1 MSDPLVTGTRVVGKR
16 LPRVDAVD
24 KVTGAAKYT
33 GDYQP
38 RGLLHAA
45 MLRSPHAHA
54 RILSMDT
61 DRAQRLPGVKAVFT
75 HLDVPRSRHAG
86 QPEPRAGSL
95 VRDQYILDTTV
106 RFHGDGVAAVAAAS
120 PEIAEEALGLIRV
133 EYEVLPAVF
142 DAYEAMLAG
151 APSLHGTEHNL
162 VIPPVIITS
171 GDLEKGFAQA
181 DHVFEGVYTT
191 SRHVPAFME
200 PYTCTVV
207 PGGAGRLTVYSS
219 TQAPFMVRGTLS
231 EVLGI
236 PMSRIR
242 VVTEHMGGGFGA
254 KQDLY
259 QHEYLTAL
267 LALHTGEPVRF
278 EFSRAETFI
287 AGRSRHP
294 VTVELKQGV
303 TRDGILTARRG
314 RYIANSGAY
323 GSHGPGI
330 TWVGC
335 AALGSLH
342 RCEHVHIEGLC
353 VYTNAPIAGAF
364 RGYGAPQ
371 AYFAL
376 ETQMDEIA
384 EALDIDPLDL
394 RKRNAIRPG
403 DIGPAG
409 TPFTNN
415 QLPLCLDRGAARI
428 GWQRRSVRVATTH
441 GAAAGAT
448 HEGAP
453 GIPAGNSHTLRGIG
467 VASQLHS
474 ATAYPE
480 TREIANAAVA
490 VNEDGTVQ
498 LRIGSADLGTGAKTV
513 LAQICAETL
522 GVCYEDISVLAGDTD
537 LVPYDLGA
545 YASRTTYIA
554 GGAVD
559 QAAAE
564 ARTKLLK
571 LASEKL
577 GVPLEDLSVQQGL
590 IRIKGRPQAIVP
602 IGQIV
607 GAEQGTPAEQITGAA
622 CNQPL
627 NAYSFAAQFA
637 EVEVDTE
644 TGQVRVVRMVAVH
657 DIGRAINPAA
667 AEGQVEGGLHQ
678 GIGYALMEDMVIDP
692 RTGRTL
698 NPNFVD
704 YKLLTSLD
712 MPEVEVEFVETGP
725 GVGTA
730 PGVGPY
736 GAKGVAED
744 ALCPTAPA
752 ITNAVFNATGVR
764 ITRLPVDPEH
774 LLAALRKAQ
783 DPTHPSPHL

>member
-1 MSDPLVTGTRVVGKR
+1 MSAEPLVVGKR

-24 KVTGAAKYT
+24 KVTGAARYT
-33 GDYQP
+33 GDHRA
-38 RGLLHAA
+38 RGMLHAA

-54 RILSMDT
+54 RVRSIDT
-61 DRAQRLPGVKAVFT
+61 SRAERLGGVAAVLTCFN
-75 HLDVPRSRHAG
+75 VPRVRHAG

-95 VRDQYILDTTV
+95 VKDQYILDRTV
-106 RFHGDGVAAVAAAS
+106 RFHGDGVAAVAALS
-120 PEIAEEALGLIRV
+120 PETAEEALALIEV
-133 EYEVLPAVF
+133 EYEPLPAVF
-142 DAYEAMLAG
+142 DAYEAMKDG
-151 APSLHGTEHNL
+151 APSIHGTERNL
-162 VIPPVIITS
+162 VIPAVVIAW
-171 GDLEKGFAQA
+171 GNVEDGFAAA
-181 DHVFEGVYTT
+181 DRIFEGVYTT

-200 PYTCTVV
+200 PYICTVV
-207 PGGAGRLTVYSS
+207 PDAAGRLTVYSS

-236 PMSRIR
+236 PMSKIR
-242 VVTEHMGGGFGA
+242 VITENMGGGFGA

-259 QHEYLTAL
+259 QHEYLAAL
-267 LALHTGEPVRF
+267 LALRTGQPVRF

-287 AGRSRHP
+287 SGRSRHP

-303 TRDGILTARRG
+303 TKEGVLTARQA

-330 TWVGC
+330 TWVGS
-335 AALGSLH
+335 ASLGSLH
-342 RCEHVHIEGLC
+342 RCENVNIEGLC

-384 EALDIDPLDL
+384 NALGIDPIEL

-403 DIGPAG
+403 EIGPAS
-409 TPFTNN
+409 TPFTDN
-415 QLPLCLDRGAARI
+415 QLPICLDRGAARI
-428 GWQRRSVRVATTH
+428 GWERRNLAGGANTRVAPT
-441 GAAAGAT
+441 GKAV
-448 HEGAP
+448 
-453 GIPAGNSHTLRGIG
+453 HTGKTVRGIG
-467 VASQLHS
+467 VACELHS

-490 VNEDGTVQ
+490 INEDGTVQ

-554 GGAVD
+554 GGAVQ
-559 QAAAE
+559 QASRE
-564 ARTKLLK
+564 ARDRLLQ
-571 LASEKL
+571 LASAKL
-577 GVPLEDLSVQQGL
+577 DVPADDLSIQQSL
-590 IRIKGRPQAIVP
+590 IRIAGRPDATVP
-602 IGQIV
+602 IAQIV
-607 GAEQGTPAEQITGAA
+607 GAQQGAPAETITGQAR
-622 CNQPL
+622 NQPL

-644 TGQVRVVRMVAVH
+644 TGQVRVLRMVAVH
-657 DIGRAINPAA
+657 DIGKAINPAA

-678 GIGYALMEDMVIDP
+678 GIGYALTEDMVIDK

-712 MPEVEVEFVETGP
+712 MPQMEVEFVESGP
-725 GVGTA
+725 GD
-730 PGVGPY
+730 GPY

-744 ALCPTAPA
+744 SLCPTAPA
-752 ITNAVFNATGVR
+752 ITNAIFDATGVR
-764 ITRLPVDPEH
+764 VTQLPVNPEH
-774 LLAALRKAQ
+774 LLAELQRLNVM
-783 DPTHPSPHL
+783 S

>member
-1 MSDPLVTGTRVVGKR
+1 MSAEPLVVGKR
-16 LPRVDAVD
+16 LPRVDATE

-33 GDYQP
+33 GDHHF
-38 RGLLHAA
+38 RGMLHAA

-54 RILSMDT
+54 RIVHIDAS
-61 DRAQRLPGVKAVFT
+61 RAARLPGVRAVLT
-75 HLDVPRSRHAG
+75 HRDVPRVRHAG

-95 VRDQYILDTTV
+95 VKDQYILDNTV
-106 RFHGDGVAAVAAAS
+106 RFHGDGVAAVAAVS
-120 PEIAEEALGLIRV
+120 PETAEEALALIDV

-142 DAYEAMLAG
+142 DPYEAMKDE
-151 APSLHGTEHNL
+151 APSIHGTERNL
-162 VIPPVIITS
+162 VIPPVIIAW
-171 GDLEKGFAQA
+171 GDTEQGFAA
-181 DHVFEGVYTT
+181 AHHIFEGVYTT

-200 PYTCTVV
+200 PYICTVV
-207 PGGAGRLTVYSS
+207 PDAAGRLTVYSS

-242 VVTEHMGGGFGA
+242 VISEHMGGGFGA

-259 QHEYLTAL
+259 QHEYLAAL
-267 LALHTGEPVRF
+267 LALRTGEPVRF

-287 AGRSRHP
+287 SGRSRHP
-294 VTVELKQGV
+294 VTVKLKQGV
-303 TRDGILTARRG
+303 TKDGVLTARQA

-330 TWVGC
+330 TWVGS
-335 AALGSLH
+335 ASLGSLH
-342 RCEHVHIEGLC
+342 RCENVHIEGLC

-384 EALDIDPLDL
+384 QALGIDPIEL

-415 QLPLCLDRGAARI
+415 QLPVCLDRGAAKI
-428 GWQRRSVRVATTH
+428 GWDRRNVRATLVVAPTGRTV
-441 GAAAGAT
+441 
-448 HEGAP
+448 
-453 GIPAGNSHTLRGIG
+453 RGIG
-467 VASQLHS
+467 VACELHS

-490 VNEDGTVQ
+490 INEDGTIQ

-554 GGAVD
+554 GGAVQ
-559 QAAAE
+559 QASSQARERLLRLAA
-564 ARTKLLK
+564 TKL
-571 LASEKL
+571 E
-577 GVPLEDLSVQQGL
+577 VPVQDLTVQQSL
-590 IRIKGRPQAIVP
+590 IRIAGRPNATVP
-602 IGQIV
+602 IAQIV
-607 GAEQGTPAEQITGAA
+607 GPGQGAPAETITGQAR
-622 CNQPL
+622 NQPL

-644 TGQVRVVRMVAVH
+644 TGQVR
-657 DIGRAINPAA
+657 GAA
-667 AEGQVEGGLHQ
+667 HGGGSRHREGHQ
-678 GIGYALMEDMVIDP
+678 PGC
-692 RTGRTL
+692 RR
-698 NPNFVD
+698 
-704 YKLLTSLD
+704 
-712 MPEVEVEFVETGP
+712 GP
-725 GVGTA
+725 GGRRA
-730 PGVGPY
+730 PPGHR
-736 GAKGVAED
+736 
-744 ALCPTAPA
+744 
-752 ITNAVFNATGVR
+752 VR
-764 ITRLPVDPEH
+764 ADGGHGHRPPH
-774 LLAALRKAQ
+774 RPHAQ
-783 DPTHPSPHL
+783 P

>member
-1 MSDPLVTGTRVVGKR
+1 MTAEPLIVGKR
-16 LPRVDAVD
+16 LPRVDALE

-33 GDYQP
+33 GDHHS
-38 RGLLHAA
+38 RATLHAA
-45 MLRSPHAHA
+45 MLRSSHAHA
-54 RILSMDT
+54 RIRAIDT
-61 DRAQRLPGVKAVFT
+61 SRAERLPGVHAVLTVFN
-75 HLDVPRSRHAG
+75 VPRVKHAG

-95 VRDQYILDTTV
+95 VKDQYIFDHIV
-106 RFHGDGVAAVAAAS
+106 RFHGDGVAVVAAES
-120 PEIAEEALGLIRV
+120 VEIAEEALALIDV
-133 EYEVLPAVF
+133 DYEVLPAVF
-142 DAYEAMLAG
+142 DSYAAMSEG
-151 APSLHGTEHNL
+151 APSIHGTERNL
-162 VIPPVIITS
+162 VIPPVIIAW
-171 GDLEKGFAQA
+171 GDVEQGFAQA
-181 DHVFEGVYTT
+181 DRVFEGVYTT

-200 PYTCTVV
+200 PYICQVV
-207 PGGAGRLTVYSS
+207 PDAGGRLTVYSS

-236 PMSRIR
+236 PMSKIR
-242 VVTEHMGGGFGA
+242 VITEHMGGGFGA
-254 KQDLY
+254 KQDLH
-259 QHEYLTAL
+259 QHEYLAAL
-267 LALHTGEPVRF
+267 LALRTRRPIRF

-287 AGRSRHP
+287 SGRSRHP

-303 TRDGILTARRG
+303 TRDGVLTARQA

-330 TWVGC
+330 TWVGS

-342 RCEHVHIEGLC
+342 RCENVHIEGLC

-384 EALDIDPLDL
+384 EALGIDPNEL

-415 QLPLCLDRGAARI
+415 QLPVCLDRGAAKI
-428 GWQRRSVRVATTH
+428 GWERRANPSRL
-441 GAAAGAT
+441 
-448 HEGAP
+448 
-453 GIPAGNSHTLRGIG
+453 GNPTGLTARPRTVRGIG
-467 VASQLHS
+467 VATQLHS

-480 TREIANAAVA
+480 TREIANAAVSI
-490 VNEDGTVQ
+490 NEDGTVQ

-522 GVCYEDISVLAGDTD
+522 GCCYEDISVLAGDTD

-554 GGAVD
+554 GGAVQ
-559 QAAAE
+559 QASRQAKE
-564 ARTKLLK
+564 KLLR
-571 LASEKL
+571 LASERL
-577 GVPLEDLSVQQGL
+577 GVSVENLSVQQGF
-590 IRIKGRPQAIVP
+590 IRIA
-602 IGQIV
+602 GQPENVIPMAHIV
-607 GAEQGTPAEQITGAA
+607 GPEQGAPAETITGQAR
-622 CNQPL
+622 NQPL

-644 TGQVRVVRMVAVH
+644 TGHVRVVRMVAVH
-657 DIGRAINPAA
+657 DIGKAINPAA

-678 GIGYALMEDMVIDP
+678 GIGYALLEDMVIDQ

-712 MPEVEVEFVETGP
+712 MPEMEIEFVESGL
-725 GVGTA
+725 GD
-730 PGVGPY
+730 GPY

-744 ALCPTAPA
+744 SLCPTAPA
-752 ITNAVFNATGVR
+752 ITNAIYNATGVR
-764 ITRLPVDPEH
+764 ITRLPVNPEQ
-774 LLAALRKAQ
+774 LLAAMKENATAKTQRAQ
-783 DPTHPSPHL
+783 SSTKEDRQNSS